1 MLDLLLAPIV
11 EVYRLALQPLAPF
24 TWLGLRFSALDVAAA
39 FRTCIALRQI
49 KEQLHKQHV
58 TKKAATQDA
67 SVPEVQERSFVR
79 DLTAVLLVVFGG
91 EAISAP
97 ALGIPASFMISGAGM
112 GLWAAVQT
120 IVDKLPAVH
129 APSFQTE
136 LPVSLLDGFT
146 RAFLL
151 CNLIPPMIVGHP
163 TEAVATSPWSLLVTS
178 LVTANGGFF
187 IVNTMS
193 FLQPY
198 ALTLTTPAEMLPW
211 GWTTTDLWAAPFITG
226 LYALLT
232 HAQPFWADAHTVTL
246 GWLGNSA
253 SEVAKVQ
260 PVDPE
265 YARALCAVVLM
276 GLFSKRVATNFGAL
290 KVKRVEGP
298 KTKVQ

>member
-24 TWLGLRFSALDVAAA
+24 TWFGLPFSALD
-39 FRTCIALRQI
+39 
-49 KEQLHKQHV
+49 LHKEHA
-58 TKKAATQDA
+58 TKKAATKDA
-67 SVPEVQERSFVR
+67 SIAEAQERSFVR
-79 DLTAVLLVVFGG
+79 DLASVFLVVFGG
-91 EAISAP
+91 EALAAP
-97 ALGIPASFMISGAGM
+97 VLGIPASFMVSGAGM
-112 GLWAAVQT
+112 GLWAAVQA
-120 IVDKLPAVH
+120 I
-129 APSFQTE
+129 TE

-151 CNLIPPMIVGHP
+151 CSLIPPMVVGHP
-163 TEAVATSPWSLLVTS
+163 MEAVAASPWSLLVTS

-187 IVNTMS
+187 LVNTMS

-232 HAQPFWADAHTVTL
+232 HAQPFWADVHAVAL
-246 GWLGNSA
+246 GWLGSSA
-253 SEVAKVQ
+253 SELAKIQ
-260 PVDPE
+260 PVDQE

-276 GLFSKRVATNFGAL
+276 GLFSRRTVKNFSAL